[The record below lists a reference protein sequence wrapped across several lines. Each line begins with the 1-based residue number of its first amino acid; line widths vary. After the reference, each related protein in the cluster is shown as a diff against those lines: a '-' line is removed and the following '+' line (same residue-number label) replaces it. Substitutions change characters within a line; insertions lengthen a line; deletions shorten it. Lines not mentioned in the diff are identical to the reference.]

1 MVHIYLQQLLFS
13 WASRGGVTETAAVTI
28 RTTTVT
34 VATAVATYCGL
45 LLLLL
50 LLLLCDSGRE
60 ATTIINDIHDGCSSR
75 AGPGIVYTV
84 ILVYATGDSGYPNRG
99 AAGQP
104 PSLFLQ
110 SSLPPPSF
118 RRCCWS
124 RCWGWCSLS
133 SIAREV
139 RGRLALREGVY
150 DRVVVV

>member
-1 MVHIYLQQLLFS
+1 M
-13 WASRGGVTETAAVTI
+13 
-28 RTTTVT
+28 
-34 VATAVATYCGL
+34 
-45 LLLLL
+45 
-50 LLLLCDSGRE
+50 
-60 ATTIINDIHDGCSSR
+60 IHDMGSW

-84 ILVYATGDSGYPNRG
+84 ILVYVTGDSGYPNRG

-139 RGRLALREGVY
+139 RGRLALREGIY